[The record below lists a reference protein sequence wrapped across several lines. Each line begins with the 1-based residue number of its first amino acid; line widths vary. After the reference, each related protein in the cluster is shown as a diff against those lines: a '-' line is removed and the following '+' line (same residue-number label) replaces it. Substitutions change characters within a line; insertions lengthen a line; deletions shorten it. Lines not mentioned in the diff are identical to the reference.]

1 MRYEYCSSIMAGT
14 EATMYKTGRLFVDA
28 AHQSGGTI
36 QWHGCIDHF
45 LELITGIAMKDY
57 EGSEGYI
64 AAAARALVD
73 HFSSSS
79 QAKIAN
85 FATSWFASQMYPRFL
100 HPLVVYLFNV

>member
-1 MRYEYCSSIMAGT
+1 MADT
-14 EATMYKTGRLFVDA
+14 EATMYKAGRIFVDA
-28 AHQSGGTI
+28 AHQSGGII

-79 QAKIAN
+79 QAKIASL
-85 FATSWFASQMYPRFL
+85 TQRMVI
-100 HPLVVYLFNV
+100 H